1 MGPLDT
7 VGCME
12 DNTPH
17 SPQTP
22 AASSRVVA
30 ILILA
35 TVLGTALFAGSYLA
49 LSGRSGSVDPVTA
62 REIADAESKN
72 PGTLVE
78 TKSTDESDPAV
89 VLAAQVKLWHFDAGR
104 LIGPTVSILGRTTPT
119 PESYR
124 TACDALSERNKAFG
138 VLPVAPSPDVAT
150 AFDNWR
156 RDLDRIDTACSRS
169 DWKAFD
175 AAVLQSTNSFGAFVN
190 VMSEYDPS
198 LQPVAPEAAAKG

>member
-1 MGPLDT
+1 
-7 VGCME
+7 ME

-49 LSGRSGSVDPVTA
+49 LSGRSGNVDPVTS
-62 REIADAESKN
+62 REITQAESKN
-72 PGTLVE
+72 PGSLAE

-104 LIGPTVSILGRTTPT
+104 IIGPTISILGRITPT
-119 PESYR
+119 PESSR
-124 TACDALSERNKAFG
+124 SACELLAERNEAFG

-156 RDLDRIDTACSRS
+156 RDLDRVDTACSRS

-175 AAVLQSTNSFGAFVN
+175 AAILQSTNSFSSFIN
-190 VMSEYDPS
+190 VMSKYDPS
-198 LQPVAPEAAAKG
+198 IQPLPLAAPKG